1 MSGSLSNIPWRRVL
15 GAALAVIALS
25 FLVPI
30 LVTTVYAFS
39 LAFQA
44 RGAPDQAS
52 INHFAARITPQ
63 LMPWLEMLFTLLM
76 AFRVARNTAAA
87 AILSGLTVGVL
98 AGLFSLALT
107 LAFGGHPGGSAVLAL
122 LTTTALGCLGGF
134 LATKR

>member
-76 AFRVARNTAAA
+76 AFRVARKTAGA

-107 LAFGGHPGGSAVLAL
+107 LAFSGHPGWSAALAL
-122 LTTTALGCLGGF
+122 LTTAALGCLGGF

>member
-76 AFRVARNTAAA
+76 AFRIARKTAGA